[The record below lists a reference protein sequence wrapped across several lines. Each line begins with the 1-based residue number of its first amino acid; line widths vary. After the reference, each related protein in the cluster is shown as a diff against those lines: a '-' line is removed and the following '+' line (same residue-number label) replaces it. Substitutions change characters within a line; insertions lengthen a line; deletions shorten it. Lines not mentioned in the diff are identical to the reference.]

1 MNKVLY
7 RRVDFSSEAEMIF
20 IADTDTQIPAKF
32 DDEFPTDEKMILE
45 RLKHFKEKFNQEDFF
60 QVALDGQK
68 IVGFHLIKK
77 HSHFNNKNVGNVYT
91 LWVSSEYRRSGIAK
105 ELKRQGEA
113 WAKNSNLDHLYTWVH
128 VDNSKM
134 LNLNKKLG
142 YEPTNIKMVKK
153 I

>member
-1 MNKVLY
+1 MNKIIY
-7 RRVDFSSEAEMIF
+7 RSVDYNNEKELLF
-20 IADTDTQIPAKF
+20 IADTDIQIPAKF
-32 DDEFPTDEKMILE
+32 DREFPTDEKMILD

-60 QVALDGQK
+60 QVAVDGQK

-77 HSHFNNKNVGNVYT
+77 HPHFNNKNVGNVYT
-91 LWVSSEYRRSGIAK
+91 LWVSNEYRQTGIAK
-105 ELKRQGEA
+105 ELKKQGED
-113 WAKNSNLDHLYTWVH
+113 WAKKSNLDHLYTWVH